1 MIDLI
6 KKTMLT
12 GIGAVALTK
21 EKIEEIAQEFVDR
34 GKLSEQEGEK
44 IVKDM
49 LDKTEESKEQFR
61 KQTEQIVETTL
72 GKMQLARASD
82 IKKLRAEISSLKKKI
97 EELDNDE

>member
-12 GIGAVALTK
+12 GIGAAALTK